1 MWERHLEL
9 IHFVGLGSPRP
20 SPSTRREAPCQPLEK
35 GEPHVCS
42 ENAAPVDSAF
52 SSRNLMAYPVGGFLT
67 KPLLCEILPTPE
79 VLAHSSQAS
88 GNFPPWSF
96 YSQRD
101 SGSPLLWTILGQ
113 RGLEKTE
120 QNSLDF

>member
-1 MWERHLEL
+1 MGKVPGGEPLCRVGKPEALSLDQER
-9 IHFVGLGSPRP
+9 SPP
-20 SPSTRREAPCQPLEK
+20 NPWEK

-79 VLAHSSQAS
+79 VLAHSSQAPEKLLPGVILS
-88 GNFPPWSF
+88 TERFWQSF
-96 YSQRD
+96 ALD
-101 SGSPLLWTILGQ
+101 HTWPKTI
-113 RGLEKTE
+113 RENKAEFT
-120 QNSLDF
+120 